1 MSQELTGTQQHN
13 ATLSSTC
20 SHKAQVLQTK
30 APFACASE
38 KAPFACAPAALPL
51 PFVAET
57 LPFACAP
64 AAFSA
69 AFVVAKPLLFAGPV
83 EDLVARRTAAEVL
96 VLY

>member
-20 SHKAQVLQTK
+20 SHKAQVLQT
-30 APFACASE
+30 